1 MKPRSSRLMTR
12 LWNEYSIDA
21 LEPDDELDE
30 WAADW
35 QRVRS
40 ERRRKACM
48 PTSIEPLLDRLPTD
62 LVLDS
67 IAGRLNDFSDAQ
79 SAFEGYR
86 GLAALLM
93 ANKQLNASMEVPRR
107 AMISVC
113 TKGILK
119 SWTVAVPLSRE
130 DDATLGYTY
139 LPGERMIKFPL
150 TRRAAQSH
158 RVVRRLEIHA
168 PELFAAYDR
177 MTARQ
182 QLLRETI
189 DPSSRVVYRSGV
201 PQWANWDAVR
211 PDGTLPPK
219 HEDTDEEPDEPPRV
233 SFDHGLVEKFSPS
246 ERQQYSLTPN
256 ERCFSTKRAAQ
267 ILMKPRQAGALWIRL
282 VDPTAQFYLSM
293 EAERISAE
301 MLFHVTR
308 LFICS
313 DPSAVEKLMKDL
325 CVDE

>member
-1 MKPRSSRLMTR
+1 MRLLLRLVCAQPASSGHVKTAIRA
-12 LWNEYSIDA
+12 NAQGEHS
-21 LEPDDELDE
+21 
-30 WAADW
+30 
-35 QRVRS
+35 RV
-40 ERRRKACM
+40 
-48 PTSIEPLLDRLPTD
+48 I
-62 LVLDS
+62 
-67 IAGRLNDFSDAQ
+67 
-79 SAFEGYR
+79 
-86 GLAALLM
+86 LAA
-93 ANKQLNASMEVPRR
+93 RR
-107 AMISVC
+107 HESHKPK
-113 TKGILK
+113 TTEGILK

-130 DDATLGYTY
+130 SDATLGYTHS
-139 LPGERMIKFPL
+139 PGKRMIKFPL

-189 DPSSRVVYRSGV
+189 DPRSRVVYRSGV
-201 PQWANWDAVR
+201 PQWANWDLVR

-219 HEDTDEEPDEPPRV
+219 REDTDEEPEEPPRV
-233 SFDHGLVEKFSPS
+233 SFDQGLVEKFSPS

-282 VDPTAQFYLSM
+282 VDPTAQYYLSM

-313 DPSAVEKLMKDL
+313 DPSTVENPGSN
-325 CVDE
+325 